1 MSFTYSGTVKEITD
15 GLAVALPAF
24 QQDGILTG
32 APVGAGSCVVA
43 PSGASGSISG
53 GTFSVSATDD
63 PSVLTGYRL
72 VLTAEL
78 ANAATDVARVAF
90 RSPDLFRT
98 GSGWTENDL
107 DIWLHVIDDSDLVA
121 LAAAKIDFPLP
132 LPYSSL
138 QSQLSPSLP
147 KGVVVT
153 GVQGAKGLL
162 SISMQF
168 HQGSFPH
175 SLSGSFTVSVTPDTS
190 SDYQSYISLQL
201 VDLNLDGLT
210 GWVAEFTSEDQI
222 PKLGPDRSRPGRARV
237 LLWHRH
243 SAGQGPG
250 AAPDR
255 HHPAADLDAGRRGGG
270 GFAAERHS
278 SPRASS
284 TFHRRSLPG
293 FPRPADR
300 LEAGPRDREVRR
312 AGRNRNQRYERP
324 GRPVRAE
331 AERLRRS
338 PPRRP
343 DPAHHEPDRARQR
356 HRDNRAPLGI
366 APLQFVGARVADGQT
381 DVMPQIGDLN

>member
-78 ANAATDVARVAF
+78 ANAATDVAHVAF

-222 PKLGPDRSRPGRARV
+222 RSWVQTA
-237 LLWHRH
+237 LD
-243 SAGQGPG
+243 Q
-250 AAPDR
+250 AALEFSSGIATQLAKAQEQLPTATTPQLTLTLVDV
-255 HHPAADLDAGRRGGG
+255 AVEDS
-270 GFAAERHS
+270 AAERHS